1 MGKRI
6 GMARVEALLENLDRE
21 INMKSSQILSKTA
34 VISSSAALTLN
45 ASSSGAVVLL
55 GPKQTVTLPTAAA
68 GLTYKVIC
76 VEDIAG
82 NASTVTTNGS
92 GDFFAGSVHN
102 LIGLNGDTLSHA
114 NGSSNDVITFGT
126 NCDMGDYV
134 EIVALNGTLW
144 HVVGSCS
151 GSASANGI
159 KFSDS

>member
-55 GPKQTVTLPTAAA
+55 GVGQTVTLPTAAA
-68 GLTYKVIC
+68 GLTYKIVC
-76 VEDIAG
+76 VEDIDG
-82 NASTVTTNGS
+82 ASTVTANGS

-102 LIGLNGDTLSHA
+102 LIGLNGNTLSHA

-134 EIVALNGTLW
+134 EITALNGTLW

-151 GSASANGI
+151 GSAGANGI